1 MDNLFNQKTQRLLP
15 ASLTTLGGAIACVC
29 VLTIPGNLTAQ
40 AMRRTQENIG
50 QQVRQMVGD
59 GTPQEIMER
68 LSQSGLSRE
77 QIRDQLM
84 RAGYDPTLA
93 DPYFT
98 MMDEGGEAP
107 SEGGDQLLGALE
119 ALGIYLREVVE
130 APEDSLFFGRQR
142 LDSLGAPIIE
152 EEEGLQLF
160 GQNFFSRNDP
170 YRFNA
175 LENGSVGADYRL
187 GPGDQIILLITGDL
201 EAA

>member
-40 AMRRTQENIG
+40 AMSRTQENIG

-84 RAGYDPTLA
+84 RAGLK
-93 DPYFT
+93 
-98 MMDEGGEAP
+98 
-107 SEGGDQLLGALE
+107 L
-119 ALGIYLREVVE
+119 
-130 APEDSLFFGRQR
+130 
-142 LDSLGAPIIE
+142 
-152 EEEGLQLF
+152 
-160 GQNFFSRNDP
+160 
-170 YRFNA
+170 
-175 LENGSVGADYRL
+175 
-187 GPGDQIILLITGDL
+187 
-201 EAA
+201 